1 MEEAYQEGRPRAFH
15 FFFFFLS
22 HDISSSFHAASC
34 QQVRIATC
42 PTPLEGAKL
51 CPEDVVELECAANN
65 VFADDVRWFLGDQLY
80 VVEHLVLGN
89 FSARIVL
96 EPGSE
101 IRTIP
106 GIVVTLESSYV
117 YQGQPVSFV
126 SKLTAN
132 LTQFNSVE
140 ILTFSCGGSLA
151 YRSNNISLNFT
162 IRSNN
167 NYSRTSE

>member
-1 MEEAYQEGRPRAFH
+1 MK
-15 FFFFFLS
+15 FFLPW
-22 HDISSSFHAASC
+22 HAASC
-34 QQVRIATC
+34 QQVRIATR

-65 VFADDVRWFLGDQLY
+65 VLADDVRWFLGDQLY
-80 VVEHLVLGN
+80 AVKHLVLGA
-89 FSARIVL
+89 ARSVL
-96 EPGSE
+96 EPEPE
-101 IRTIP
+101 IHAIP
-106 GIVVTLESSYV
+106 GIVITLESP
-117 YQGQPVSFV
+117 YQGQQRHSVSFV